1 MKTSCEKGSFRNVLN
16 KFQIRGITVLILLS
30 KSVRLHGDRLRRSR
44 IKFIRDA
51 RIGGCCVALGHICNP
66 ELPLRRLFIR
76 QYFMI
81 ILMQDTEHPFQL
93 MFPLKFIVFVY
104 PKFIQAS
111 LQLNLKHY
119 VMTPFSLKMKVV
131 GNGLIHSEVP
141 AGSGYY

>member
-1 MKTSCEKGSFRNVLN
+1 MGFKSEKREKGSFRNVLN
-16 KFQIRGITVLILLS
+16 KFQIRGITVLIVLS
-30 KSVRLHGDRLRRSR
+30 KSVRLNGERLRRSH

-51 RIGGCCVALGHICNP
+51 HIGGCGVALGHICNP

-104 PKFIQAS
+104 PK
-111 LQLNLKHY
+111 
-119 VMTPFSLKMKVV
+119 
-131 GNGLIHSEVP
+131 LI
-141 AGSGYY
+141 